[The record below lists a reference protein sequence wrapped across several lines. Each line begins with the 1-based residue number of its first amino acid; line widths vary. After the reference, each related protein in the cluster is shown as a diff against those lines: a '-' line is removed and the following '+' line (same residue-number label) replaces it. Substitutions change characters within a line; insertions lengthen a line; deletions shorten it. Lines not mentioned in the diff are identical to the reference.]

1 MKRLL
6 LLSLA
11 IFFFTAGYASTEDA
25 NISPVQ
31 LALEGK
37 MELVLD
43 PDEGEGVQR
52 KTFDKQEVSVPLA
65 ARVFAVAFSPNGRY
79 VASGLDDKTITI
91 WDVSQGKCAHILKGH
106 KGSGSTAGSIASLS
120 FSQDSTKLVSGSYDG
135 EVTLWDILTGK
146 EIMAFPT
153 NAKTVNTVFIS
164 PDNRVILA
172 GDDTQQIMVWNMSTG
187 ENRSFKTAE
196 GASIT
201 RTVTPYA
208 FSHDGRQ
215 ALSTDERNSLILW
228 DISSG
233 KELKRF
239 SGNHGEITAL
249 AFSPDGSRA
258 LAGTS
263 GGDLVIFDVASGKDI
278 RTLKGHSGLVRSVVF
293 SNDGAYAFSG
303 SHDNSARLWEV
314 STSKEVCLLT
324 TENPKQIKA
333 VAMSPDQR
341 LLVTGGMDGTTRVWN
356 RNPSREIVK
365 MVKLIKYL
373 PAFYVK
379 ASVAAKEEDFK
390 PLFDAWIVLTPD
402 GYYTGSPNALENIT
416 VVKGF
421 SMYKIDQF
429 YDVFYRPDI
438 IIAGLRGEDTRGL
451 ITITMEDALKN
462 PPPEVDISSVPKS
475 TDEESLRVKY
485 SVSSGGGGIGE
496 VRVFHNGKLIYS
508 DGYYR
513 SIAKKSGDK
522 VALASLNG
530 AAVYQSMRA
539 VAIKEKTQAGPVT
552 SSPISSQAK
561 GDSYKGE
568 IVVEAIPGVNE
579 ISVAAFN
586 KDNTVQSKMETVTF
600 KSTLTPKDP
609 HLYILAVGIDKYKDA
624 GINLA
629 FSAKDARDVA
639 NKLLVQSVG
648 IYKRGNIHPLILT
661 DDEATKKNILN
672 RISELA
678 GKMKPTDG
686 LVIFVAGHG
695 VLYQNLYY
703 LIAHDYSGNVD
714 EDAMISSN
722 EIMEMS
728 KKIKSLNQLF
738 IFDTCHAG
746 GVDWIVSG
754 LYDARMSIL
763 ARQMGLHIFA
773 SASSM
778 QEARDG
784 YKGNGL
790 FTYTLLDGLSNNKK
804 LNKNNDGKIT
814 IEELGE
820 YTRLET
826 ADISRKTGHEQVPMI
841 INFGNDYPVYE
852 LR

>member
-11 IFFFTAGYASTEDA
+11 IVFFATGCATAEAA

-31 LALEGK
+31 LSLEGK
-37 MELVLD
+37 MEIILE
-43 PDEGEGVQR
+43 PAEPGETR
-52 KTFDKQEVSVPLA
+52 MSNFDKQEVTVPLA
-65 ARVFAVAFSPNGRY
+65 ARVNAVAFSPNGRY
-79 VASGLDDKTITI
+79 VASGLDDKTITL
-91 WDVSQGKCAHILKGH
+91 WDVSQGKCAHILKGR
-106 KGSGSTAGSIASLS
+106 KGSGSTAGSFASLA
-120 FSQDSTKLVSGSYDG
+120 FSPDSTKLVSGSYDG
-135 EVTLWDILTGK
+135 EVALWDILTGK

-153 NAKTVNTVFIS
+153 NAKTVNTVSMS
-164 PDNRVILA
+164 PDNRVIMA
-172 GDDTQQIMVWNMSTG
+172 GNDSQQIMVWNMSTG
-187 ENRSFKTAE
+187 DNRTFKTAE
-196 GASIT
+196 GVSMT

-208 FSHDGRQ
+208 FSRDGRH
-215 ALSTDERNSLILW
+215 ALSTDEINSLILW
-228 DISSG
+228 DIPSG

-258 LAGTS
+258 IAGTS
-263 GGDLVIFDVASGKDI
+263 GGNLVIFDVASGKDI
-278 RTLKGHSGLVRSVVF
+278 RTMKGHSGLVRSVVF

-303 SHDNSARLWEV
+303 SHDETARLWEV
-314 STSKEVCLLT
+314 STGKEVRKLT

-341 LLVTGGMDGTTRVWN
+341 LLVTGSMDGTTRVWN
-356 RNPSREIVK
+356 RDSSQEIVK

-379 ASVAAKEEDFK
+379 ADVAAKEEDFK

-416 VVKGF
+416 VVKGV

-451 ITITMEDALKN
+451 ITLTMEEALRN
-462 PPPEVDISSVPKS
+462 PPPEVDISSVPKN
-475 TDEESLRVKY
+475 TDEATLRVKY
-485 SVSSGGGGIGE
+485 NVSSGGGGIGE

-513 SIAKKSGDK
+513 SVVKQSGDK

-530 AAVYQSMRA
+530 VAAYQSMRA
-539 VAIKEKTQAGPVT
+539 IAIKEKAVAGSVAGPIV
-552 SSPISSQAK
+552 SKAK
-561 GDSYKGE
+561 GDSFKGE
-568 IVVEAIPGVNE
+568 ITVEAIPGVNE

-609 HLYILAVGIDKYKDA
+609 HLYVLAVGIDKYKDA

-629 FSAKDARDVA
+629 FAAKDARDVA
-639 NKLLVQSVG
+639 AKLVAQSVG
-648 IYKRGNIHPLILT
+648 IYKRENIHPLILT
-661 DDEATKKNILN
+661 DNEATKKNILN
-672 RISELA
+672 RIAEFA
-678 GKMKPTDG
+678 VKMKPTDG
-686 LVIFVAGHG
+686 LIIFVAGHG

-703 LIAHDYSGNVD
+703 LITHDYNGSID

-790 FTYTLLDGLSNNKK
+790 FTFTLLDGLSNNKK

-820 YTRLET
+820 YTKLET

>member
-11 IFFFTAGYASTEDA
+11 IFFFTTGYASAENTKV
-25 NISPVQ
+25 SPVQ

-43 PDEGEGVQR
+43 QEEDEGVQR
-52 KTFDKQEVSVPLA
+52 KTFGKQEVSVPLA
-65 ARVFAVAFSPNGRY
+65 ARVFAVAFAPNGRY

-91 WDVSQGKCAHILKGH
+91 WDVSQGKCAHILKGR

-120 FSQDSTKLVSGSYDG
+120 FSPDSTKLVSGSYDG

-146 EIMAFPT
+146 AILTFPT
-153 NAKTVNTVFIS
+153 NAKTVNTVSIS
-164 PDNRVILA
+164 PDNRVIMA
-172 GDDTQQIMVWNMSTG
+172 GNDSQQIMVWNMSTG
-187 ENRSFKTAE
+187 DNKTFKTAE
-196 GASIT
+196 GESMT

-208 FSHDGRQ
+208 FSRDGRQ

-228 DISSG
+228 DIPSG

-239 SGNHGEITAL
+239 SGSHGEITAL

-258 LAGTS
+258 IAGTS
-263 GGDLVIFDVASGKDI
+263 GGNLVIFDVASGKDI
-278 RTLKGHSGLVRSVVF
+278 RTLNGHSGLVRSVVF

-314 STSKEVCLLT
+314 STGKEVCQLT

-341 LLVTGGMDGTTRVWN
+341 LLVTGSMDGTTRVWS
-356 RNPSREIVK
+356 RNTSREIVK

-379 ASVAAKEEDFK
+379 ARVAAKEEDFK

-421 SMYKIDQF
+421 PMYKIDQF

-438 IIAGLRGEDTRGL
+438 IIAGLRGEDTQGL

-513 SIAKKSGDK
+513 SIAQKSGDK

-530 AAVYQSMRA
+530 AAAYQSMRA
-539 VAIKEKTQAGPVT
+539 IAIKEKAVAGSVA
-552 SSPISSQAK
+552 SPIISQAK

-568 IVVEAIPGVNE
+568 IAVEAIPGVNE

-586 KDNTVQSKMETVTF
+586 KDNTVQSKMETVAF
-600 KSTLTPKDP
+600 KSTLAPKDP
-609 HLYILAVGIDKYKDA
+609 HLYILTVGIDKYKDA

-639 NKLLVQSVG
+639 GKLLVQSVG
-648 IYKRGNIHPLILT
+648 IYKRENIHSLILT
-661 DDEATKKNILN
+661 DDEATKKNIMS
-672 RISELA
+672 RVGELA

-703 LIAHDYSGNVD
+703 LIAHDYNGNVD
-714 EDAMISSN
+714 EEAMISSN

-728 KKIKSLNQLF
+728 KKIRSLNQLF

-820 YTRLET
+820 YTKLET

-852 LR
+852 LH

>member
-6 LLSLA
+6 LLSFA
-11 IFFFTAGYASTEDA
+11 IVFFTAACATTEKA
-25 NISPVQ
+25 NVSPVQ

-37 MELVLD
+37 MELILD
-43 PDEGEGVQR
+43 PPEPGEMRIGNL
-52 KTFDKQEVSVPLA
+52 DKQEVSVPLA
-65 ARVFAVAFSPNGRY
+65 ARVFAVAFSPSGRY

-146 EIMAFPT
+146 EVMTFQT
-153 NAKTVNTVFIS
+153 HAKTVNTVSIS
-164 PDNRVILA
+164 PDNRVIVS
-172 GDDTQQIMVWNMSTG
+172 GNDSQQIMVWNMSTSD
-187 ENRSFKTAE
+187 NRTFKTAE
-196 GASIT
+196 GVSMT

-208 FSHDGRQ
+208 FSRNGRH

-233 KELKRF
+233 KEVKRL
-239 SGNHGEITAL
+239 SGSHGEITAL
-249 AFSPDGSRA
+249 ALSPDGSQA

-263 GGDLVIFDVASGKDI
+263 GGNLVIFDVASGKDI
-278 RTLKGHSGLVRSVVF
+278 RTLKGHRGLVRSVVF

-303 SHDNSARLWEV
+303 SHDDTARLWEI
-314 STSKEVCLLT
+314 STGKEVGQLT

-341 LLVTGGMDGTTRVWN
+341 LLVTGSMDGTTRIWN
-356 RNPSREIVK
+356 RNTSREIAK
-365 MVKLIKYL
+365 MVKLVKYL

-379 ASVAAKEEDFK
+379 ARVAAKEEDFK
-390 PLFDAWIVLTPD
+390 PLFDAWVVLTPD
-402 GYYTGSPNALENIT
+402 GYYTGSPNALENIS
-416 VVKGF
+416 VIKGF

-451 ITITMEDALKN
+451 ITLTMEDALKN

-475 TDEESLRVKY
+475 TNEEFVRVRY
-485 SVSSGGGGIGE
+485 NVSSGGGGIGE

-513 SIAKKSGDK
+513 SIVKKSVDK

-539 VAIKEKTQAGPVT
+539 ITIKEKTQAGPVT
-552 SSPISSQAK
+552 SSPIISQTK
-561 GDSYKGE
+561 GDSFKGE
-568 IVVEAIPGVNE
+568 IAVEAIPGVNE
-579 ISVAAFN
+579 ISIAAFN
-586 KDNTVQSKMETVTF
+586 KDNTVQSKMETVAF
-600 KSTLTPKDP
+600 KSTLPPKEP

-624 GINLA
+624 DINLA

-639 NKLLVQSVG
+639 GKLLVQSVG
-648 IYKRGNIHPLILT
+648 IYKRGNIHPLILA
-661 DDEATKKNILN
+661 DKEATKKNVLS
-672 RISELA
+672 RITELA

-686 LVIFVAGHG
+686 LIIFVAGHG

-703 LIAHDYSGNVD
+703 LITHDYNGNID
-714 EDAMISSN
+714 EDAMISSS

-738 IFDTCHAG
+738 VFDTCHAG

-790 FTYTLLDGLSNNKK
+790 FTHTLLDGLSNNKK

-820 YTRLET
+820 YTKLET

-841 INFGNDYPVYE
+841 INFGNDYPLYE